1 MVTITPVPRY
11 DSDGEQGHDPEQGRS
26 LGNGHKASVVVAS
39 ASQVAGRNVDADG
52 NQSGCEHELT

>member
-52 NQSGCEHELT
+52 NNPGAQ

>member
-26 LGNGHKASVVVAS
+26 LGNGHDASVVVAS
-39 ASQVAGRNVDADG
+39 ATQVAGRNVDADG
-52 NQSGCEHELT
+52 NNPGAQ